1 MLKTNSKKAR
11 ENIRNY
17 IIDNFTAENYTD
29 TPPTEWHEI
38 AKFIYETFR
47 SEKYNCPQ
55 DYRYYNGMEHYA
67 FADWCQGLPSV
78 LDTCYFYNRSAV
90 EDLGNI
96 LEQTPTERH
105 RYKEDQAE
113 RQLTALIYNTIKKE
127 VEK

>member
-1 MLKTNSKKAR
+1 MLRTNSKKAK

-38 AKFIYETFR
+38 AKFIYDTFR

-55 DYRYYNGMEHYA
+55 DYRYYNNNEWKA
-67 FADWCQGLPSV
+67 FLDWCRGLPSV

-90 EDLGNI
+90 RDLGDI
-96 LEQTPTERH
+96 LEQTGLERS
-105 RYKEDQAE
+105 RYEEYEAE
-113 RQLTALIYNTIKKE
+113 NLLTMLIYNEIEKE
-127 VEK
+127 IQK

>member
-1 MLKTNSKKAR
+1 MLKTNSKKAK

-38 AKFIYETFR
+38 AVFIYDTFR

-55 DYRYYNGMEHYA
+55 DYRYYNGMESYA
-67 FADWCQGLPSV
+67 FTDWCQGLPSV
-78 LDTCYFYNRSAV
+78 LDTCYYYNRSAV

-96 LEQTPTERH
+96 LEQTIIERN
-105 RYKEDQAE
+105 RYGEDQAE
-113 RQLTALIYNTIKKE
+113 RQLTALIYQTIKKE
-127 VEK
+127 LAQ